1 MASLC
6 AAFHAPVDGRGV
18 TAMTHKFKP
27 GQMVR
32 LNTPGFTD
40 ARTSSVGLYEV
51 IRLMPADQSGEYSY
65 RIKSPTSERAARESE
80 LQGV

>member
-1 MASLC
+1 
-6 AAFHAPVDGRGV
+6 
-18 TAMTHKFKP
+18 MTHKFKMN
-27 GQMVR
+27 QMVR

-51 IRLMPADQSGEYSY
+51 IRLMPADQTGEYSY
-65 RIKSPTSERAARESE
+65 RIKSTTSERAARESE